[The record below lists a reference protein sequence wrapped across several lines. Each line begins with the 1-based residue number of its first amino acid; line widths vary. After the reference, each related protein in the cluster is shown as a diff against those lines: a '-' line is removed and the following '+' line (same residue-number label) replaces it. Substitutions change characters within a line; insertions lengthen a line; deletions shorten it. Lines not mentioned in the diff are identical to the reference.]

1 MIHDVVIT
9 ELKQIHDARG
19 KVMRMIDVESP
30 TFVGFGSIYFSCVYP
45 KKIKAWHLHKAMT
58 LNYAVPV
65 GRIRL
70 VLYDSRINSPTYGEL
85 QEIIM
90 GTESYCL
97 VTVPPYIWNGFKGE
111 GDKMSVVANCASI
124 VHSDDEIV
132 RIKLNDPSIPF
143 EWLY

>member
-70 VLYDSRINSPTYGEL
+70 V
-85 QEIIM
+85 
-90 GTESYCL
+90 
-97 VTVPPYIWNGFKGE
+97 
-111 GDKMSVVANCASI
+111 
-124 VHSDDEIV
+124 
-132 RIKLNDPSIPF
+132 
-143 EWLY
+143 